1 MGGREHDDILM
12 RGENKRAGRKMGYV
26 RQLSLGEEIW
36 EESGN
41 SGKCRF

>member
-1 MGGREHDDILM
+1 MGGGDYDDILM
-12 RGENKRAGRKMGYV
+12 RGENKRAGRKIVYV

-41 SGKCRF
+41 SGKFRF